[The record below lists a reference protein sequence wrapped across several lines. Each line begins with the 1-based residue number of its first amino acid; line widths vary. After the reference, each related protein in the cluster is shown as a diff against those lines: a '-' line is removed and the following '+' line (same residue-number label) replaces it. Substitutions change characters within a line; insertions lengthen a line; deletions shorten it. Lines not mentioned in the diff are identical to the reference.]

1 MISPEESK
9 SLEKLI
15 REVGAILKEYWP
27 GDPSSKKG
35 RELKIYEKPDGSKV
49 TEADFAANEILVPGL
64 RALFPKDAIVSEEGP
79 KDEGHQA
86 MSRVWIVD
94 PLDGTHS
101 FIAGKDDFSVLV
113 GLSVDTRIAW
123 GGMYFPMKEVFAVGS
138 VGNGALLNG
147 TTRGKVSDRTEI
159 REQGIYYRNCDLKG
173 GSLLYPDWMDSGMA
187 FLALSRG
194 EFDGVIIRMKTHQE
208 WDLAAPAVM
217 VTESGGTMTDEKGE
231 PIRFNQ
237 GKINFK
243 YLVASNGKVHRKL
256 LELIQESE
264 KMGA

>member
-1 MISPEESK
+1 MISPEESQ

-27 GDPSSKKG
+27 GDPSSQKG
-35 RELKIYEKPDGSKV
+35 KQLTIYDKSDGSKV
-49 TEADFAANEILVPGL
+49 TEADFAANEVLVAGL
-64 RALFPKDAIVSEEGP
+64 RKLFPKDAIVSEEGP
-79 KDEGHQA
+79 KDDGHQT

-113 GLSVDTRIAW
+113 GLSVGTQIKW
-123 GGMYFPMKEVFAVGS
+123 GGLYFPVKEVFAIAS
-138 VGNGALLNG
+138 AGNGALLNG
-147 TTRGKVSDRTEI
+147 TTRGKVSDRTQI
-159 REQGIYYRNCDLKG
+159 KEQGIYYRNCELNG
-173 GSLLYPDWMDSGMA
+173 GSLLYPNWMDSGMA
-187 FLALSRG
+187 FLALCRG

-217 VTESGGTMTDEKGE
+217 VTESGGIMTDERGD

-237 GKINFK
+237 GKIDYK
-243 YLVASNGKVHRKL
+243 YLVASNGKVHRQL
-256 LELIQESE
+256 LELIRESNV
-264 KMGA
+264 